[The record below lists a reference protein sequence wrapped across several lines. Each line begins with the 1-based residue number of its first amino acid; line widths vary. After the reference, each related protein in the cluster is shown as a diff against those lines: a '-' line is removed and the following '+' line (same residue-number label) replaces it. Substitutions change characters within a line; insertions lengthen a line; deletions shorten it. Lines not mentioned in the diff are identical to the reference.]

1 VAAPALTTRNT
12 VDAFMRPRDL
22 EHEDN
27 LPSDEEVELF
37 ERVREDSARARVRRR
52 TLVIAGVALLMLVG
66 ALALALRGPRSPA
79 TVTAPTDEPA
89 ADRTVLAPEVA
100 RPIAPAPAS
109 ETPRVPQIAAP
120 APREAQRG
128 AQTTPSEPPEAAAS
142 LALPERAEQR
152 DASARSRVAAQ
163 RSARV
168 ATSDAA
174 EQRSAPA
181 AMPSAAAS
189 RPPVRVEV
197 TQTPGDGAVDYSVR
211 VTNPDGTPVTN
222 AAVRL
227 RGVMSD
233 GARVE
238 ARLDPAGEPG
248 VYQSLLA
255 VSARGPHLLTLRVA
269 SADGILEVPVADPPA
284 GGGVRP

>member
-1 VAAPALTTRNT
+1 
-12 VDAFMRPRDL
+12 MGPRDL
-22 EHEDN
+22 EPEDE
-27 LPSDEEVELF
+27 LPSDDEVELV
-37 ERVREDSARARVRRR
+37 ERIRYDGARTRARRR
-52 TLVIAGVALLMLVG
+52 TLVIASVALLVLIA
-66 ALALALRGPRSPA
+66 ALALAVRTPRSPQSA
-79 TVTAPTDEPA
+79 STPTDRATAQSEERAEAPA
-89 ADRTVLAPEVA
+89 SPETEAVVSLPEREQAREAVA
-100 RPIAPAPAS
+100 RP
-109 ETPRVPQIAAP
+109 RVV
-120 APREAQRG
+120 
-128 AQTTPSEPPEAAAS
+128 
-142 LALPERAEQR
+142 EQR
-152 DASARSRVAAQ
+152 TARAA
-163 RSARV
+163 
-168 ATSDAA
+168 TPDAA

-211 VTNPDGTPVTN
+211 VTHPDGTPVTN

-255 VSARGPHLLTLRVA
+255 FSPRGPHLLTLRVA
-269 SADGILEVPVADPPA
+269 SADGILELPVADPPSGTGA
-284 GGGVRP
+284 GRP